1 MKIDCFYNEDSI
13 VGLSRIP
20 TNSIHSIISDI
31 PYGINYDEWDVLH
44 SNTNSGLGGSS
55 LSQTKNKLF
64 KRRGKPLNGWSEAD
78 KQRPLEYQN
87 WVSSW
92 SKEWFRVLKPGGS
105 AFVFAGRKYSHRV
118 IIALEEAGFTFKDM
132 LSWERDKAPHRAQ
145 RLSKIYERRGDYENQ
160 KNWEGWRVANLRPL
174 FEPILWLQKPYK
186 TGGTIANNVL
196 ENGVGAWYEDALK
209 KWNINQDMSN
219 QSNMIK
225 VEFQPDDR
233 KYHTT
238 QKPINLMKL
247 LVELVTVEGQ
257 VILDPFAG
265 SATTLL
271 AAKELHRKYI
281 GFEKDT
287 KIFESGLSRL

>member
-1 MKIDCFYNEDSI
+1 MFA
-13 VGLSRIP
+13 L
-20 TNSIHSIISDI
+20 II
-31 PYGINYDEWDVLH
+31 L
-44 SNTNSGLGGSS
+44 
-55 LSQTKNKLF
+55 
-64 KRRGKPLNGWSEAD
+64 KPL
-78 KQRPLEYQN
+78 
-87 WVSSW
+87 
-92 SKEWFRVLKPGGS
+92 
-105 AFVFAGRKYSHRV
+105 V
-118 IIALEEAGFTFKDM
+118 ILLIKCVT
-132 LSWERDKAPHRAQ
+132 
-145 RLSKIYERRGDYENQ
+145 
-160 KNWEGWRVANLRPL
+160 
-174 FEPILWLQKPYK
+174 KPYK